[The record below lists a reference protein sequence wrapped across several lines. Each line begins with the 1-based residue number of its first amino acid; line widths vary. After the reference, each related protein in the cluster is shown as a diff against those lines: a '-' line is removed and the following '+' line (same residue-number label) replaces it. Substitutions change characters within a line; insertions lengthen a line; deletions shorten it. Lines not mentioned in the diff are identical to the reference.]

1 MSRRE
6 RDEAALEAEI
16 ARLPDLGH
24 DELRK
29 RWNLLFGH
37 PAPKSLRRKFLARA
51 VAYQMQVAAYG
62 GLSAATKR
70 RLREI
75 AVAISN
81 GDRTGVFSGVQIK
94 PGTQL
99 VRQWQN
105 TTHTVMVLDEGFA
118 LDGRTYKSL
127 SAIAKAITGTHWNG
141 YAFFGIKRAARAN
154 KAATGSKRKSS
165 LMNQQGSE
173 GYAPLPSR
181 NSNERDSRA

>member
-29 RWNLLFGH
+29 RWKLLFGR
-37 PAPKSLRRKFLARA
+37 PAPKSLRRKFMARA

-75 AVAISN
+75 AIAISN
-81 GDRTGVFSGVQIK
+81 GDRTGAFGGIQIK
-94 PGTQL
+94 P
-99 VRQWQN
+99 
-105 TTHTVMVLDEGFA
+105 A
-118 LDGRTYKSL
+118 
-127 SAIAKAITGTHWNG
+127 
-141 YAFFGIKRAARAN
+141 
-154 KAATGSKRKSS
+154 
-165 LMNQQGSE
+165 
-173 GYAPLPSR
+173 R
-181 NSNERDSRA
+181 NSSGSGRRRPTP

>member
-1 MSRRE
+1 MAGRE
-6 RDEAALEAEI
+6 RDEAPLEAEI

-29 RWNLLFGH
+29 RWKLLFGR
-37 PAPKSLRRKFLARA
+37 PAPKSLRRKFMARA

-75 AVAISN
+75 AIAISN

-99 VRQWQN
+99 IRQWQN
-105 TTHTVMVLDEGFA
+105 TTHTVTA
-118 LDGRTYKSL
+118 LADGCEWNGRTYKSP
-127 SAIAKAITGTHWNG
+127 SAVANAITGTNWNG
-141 YAFFGIKRAARAN
+141 FAFFGIKRAPSANKNASGPRRTNSRAN
-154 KAATGSKRKSS
+154 ADVSAAPVSKVKSARS
-165 LMNQQGSE
+165 G
-173 GYAPLPSR
+173 R
-181 NSNERDSRA
+181 NA